1 MAAGVA
7 NLCALEC
14 LHDSSKCSANVGIA
28 LNYDTV
34 KSITQARLRQRS
46 ATVFRALSPQIFQ
59 GQLRNFWCA
68 VKFYHSD
75 SVVRQTRQ
83 VPDPRTTPIN
93 IQTPC
98 IQNNDRDSH

>member
-14 LHDSSKCSANVGIA
+14 LHDFSKCSANVGMA

-46 ATVFRALSPQIFQ
+46 VTVFSAYGHQIFQ
-59 GQLRNFWCA
+59 GQLRNFWRT
-68 VKFYHSD
+68 VKL
-75 SVVRQTRQ
+75 
-83 VPDPRTTPIN
+83 
-93 IQTPC
+93 
-98 IQNNDRDSH
+98 

>member
-46 ATVFRALSPQIFQ
+46 VTVA
-59 GQLRNFWCA
+59 
-68 VKFYHSD
+68 
-75 SVVRQTRQ
+75 
-83 VPDPRTTPIN
+83 
-93 IQTPC
+93 
-98 IQNNDRDSH
+98 